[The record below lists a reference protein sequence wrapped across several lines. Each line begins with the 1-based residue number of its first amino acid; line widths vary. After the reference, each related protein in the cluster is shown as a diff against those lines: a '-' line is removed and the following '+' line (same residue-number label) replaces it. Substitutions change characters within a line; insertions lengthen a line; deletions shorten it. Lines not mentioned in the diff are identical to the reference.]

1 MFDVDKIRQGFP
13 ALTKPNPA
21 IYFDGPGGTQV
32 SFAVMRA
39 MTEFMADGVANL
51 GGFYQSSVSAQ
62 QQMDKAREVMAA
74 LINAKDSKEIS
85 FGQNMTTI
93 TWALSHAIANTW
105 LPKDNIIVSEL
116 DHEAN
121 ISPWLI
127 KAQERG
133 VNAEILPFDQD
144 SYTLD
149 LDRLEAI
156 LKKGQ
161 TKLIAITL
169 ASNICGSITDIARV
183 SALAKQYQVKLF
195 VDAVHFIAHHKVDV
209 QVIDCDWLVCSGY
222 KFSAPHIGILYSKS
236 QTMASIKPYKIA
248 PAPDTL
254 PYALETGTQN
264 FEALAGLEAAIY
276 HKAAL
281 VDEQMAKTDLK
292 AALKLSMS
300 AIETHELMLKSYFL
314 KKLEAHPYITVHGV
328 DFEGKLTLTQRTP
341 TFAITIAGV
350 SNRDLA
356 QVLAKHHICVGYGHF
371 YVPRF
376 IEKLGL
382 DPNDGVLRIGFAYY
396 NTLAEIDYLFDVLA
410 EAIKF
415 KSSDAVAL
423 R

>member
-13 ALTKPNPA
+13 ALIKPNPA

-32 SFAVMRA
+32 SFEAIRA

-51 GGFYQSSVSAQ
+51 GGFYQSSISAQ
-62 QQMDKAREVMAA
+62 QQMDRAREAMAV

-127 KAQERG
+127 KAQEKG

-156 LKKGQ
+156 LKKGR
-161 TKLIAITL
+161 TKFIAITL

-183 SALAKQYQVKLF
+183 CDLAKQYQVKLF

-222 KFSAPHIGILYSKS
+222 KFSSPHIGILYSKS
-236 QTMASIKPYKIA
+236 QTMASITPYKIA
-248 PAPDTL
+248 PAPDIL

-281 VDEQMAKTDLK
+281 VDEQMATTDLK

-300 AIETHELMLKSYFL
+300 AIEAHELTLKSHFL
-314 KKLEAHPYITVHGV
+314 KKLEVYPYITVRGIASQ
-328 DFEGKLTLTQRTP
+328 DKLSKRTP
-341 TFAITIAGV
+341 TFAITIDGV

-356 QVLAKHHICVGYGHF
+356 QVLAQHNICVGFGHF

-382 DPNDGVLRIGFAYY
+382 DRSDGVLRIGFAYY
-396 NTLAEIDYLFDVLA
+396 NTLAEIDCLFNILA

-415 KSSDAVAL
+415 KQVNAIAL